1 MHQLFGKKNI
11 TRNKIINFLLF
22 ADELVTT
29 AFAKNTVQI
38 AL

>member
-11 TRNKIINFLLF
+11 TRNKINFLLF